1 MDAAAGGA
9 GGGRVSGGPA
19 NGPTSG
25 PVSSPAARPAGGTV
39 RSGRRPTLEQVAKVA
54 GVSRA
59 TVSRVVNQVESV
71 DPDIRAVVEQAIA
84 EIGYVPN
91 RAARTLVTGRTGT
104 VGLVVSEPRRE
115 PPQGGPLASHV
126 YADPFFG
133 RIVAGVLGEL
143 GPRRMHP
150 MLIHVDSA
158 AARTELL
165 ARLEQRDLDGVALVS
180 VWPDDPLPGLLAASG
195 APAVLFTRAAQ
206 PAPVS
211 YVDVA
216 HGTGAA
222 LAADHLHGRG
232 CRRVV
237 TVSGPGHLP
246 AGQDRLTGFRA
257 AMARHGQPD
266 VVSAEGGFTLA
277 GGQQAMARLLA
288 EVPDL
293 DGVFAGNDLMA
304 QGALLTLA
312 EQGRRVPE
320 DVAVVGFDD
329 SAVALACHPPLTT
342 VRQPVE
348 EMAAELARLLLGR
361 IEDPGQEP
369 TSVVFD
375 PELILRASA

>member
-1 MDAAAGGA
+1 MEAAAGDA
-9 GGGRVSGGPA
+9 PGGPVSGGP
-19 NGPTSG
+19 
-25 PVSSPAARPAGGTV
+25 VRPTV

-71 DPDIRAVVEQAIA
+71 DPDIRGVVERAIA

-91 RAARTLVTGRTGT
+91 RAARSLVTGRTGT

-158 AARTELL
+158 TARNELL

-216 HGTGAA
+216 HGHGAA

-237 TVSGPGHLP
+237 TVAGPAHLP
-246 AGQDRLTGFRA
+246 AGQDRLAGFRTV
-257 AMARHGQPD
+257 MARHGQPD
-266 VVSAEGGFTLA
+266 VASAEGGFTLA

-329 SAVALACHPPLTT
+329 SSVALACRPPLTT

-369 TSVVFD
+369 SSVIFD
-375 PELILRASA
+375 PKLILRASA